1 MSRPLSNSNSYDI
14 AVVGAGIVGLTVS
27 ALLERQGYRIAL
39 IDPVLQ
45 PPPLPE
51 PYDIRTYALT
61 PASMRLL
68 GQLGVHGATHAS
80 RIAHFSG
87 MHVWDA
93 DSEGSVRFSAAEL
106 GRERLGSII
115 EHSNLI
121 GGLHKVIETRPNVT
135 QIVGAVEALDQS
147 DIDVCLV
154 LKTGERLSAAL
165 VLACDGANSPLRK
178 RLKLA
183 ENSRDF
189 TQHALI
195 CNVEVEFGHDKI
207 ARQRFL
213 ASGPL
218 AFLPLPDLHSC
229 AVVWSTT
236 REQAARAASATDD
249 AFRNM
254 LGAAFDF
261 ALGDVHGSSERL
273 VVPLQTLHANRY
285 AVGRTVLLGD
295 AAHVVHP
302 LAGQGLNLGL
312 MDAAALGEVL
322 GRRDDLTLRFP
333 TAALRRFERMRR
345 GENLAMLKLTD
356 QLNRL
361 FLLEH
366 PLVRRLRGTGM
377 TAVNRIAPIKHW
389 LMLRAMGDVGDVP
402 AIAAIR

>member
-1 MSRPLSNSNSYDI
+1 MSNSDIYDI
-14 AVVGAGIVGLTVS
+14 AVVGAGIIGLTAC

-51 PYDIRTYALT
+51 VYDIRTYALT
-61 PASMRLL
+61 PASIRLL
-68 GQLGVHGATHAS
+68 GQLGVHGATCAS
-80 RIAHFSG
+80 RIAGFSG

-93 DSEGSVRFSAAEL
+93 DSDGFVRFSAAEL

-115 EHSNLI
+115 EHSNLM
-121 GGLHKVIETRPNVT
+121 GGLHKVIDTRPNVE
-135 QIVGAVEALDQS
+135 QFVGEVQVLDQS
-147 DIDVCLV
+147 DTDVSLV
-154 LKTGERLSAAL
+154 LKTGERLRAAL
-165 VLACDGANSPLRK
+165 VLACDGANSSLRR
-178 RLKLA
+178 RLKLT

-189 TQHALI
+189 AQHALV

-213 ASGPL
+213 AGGPL
-218 AFLPLPDLHSC
+218 AFLPLPDSHSC
-229 AVVWSTT
+229 AVVWSATL
-236 REQAARAASATDD
+236 EQATRAASATDD

-261 ALGDVHGSSERL
+261 ALGDVNGSSERL
-273 VVPLQTLHANRY
+273 VLSLKTLHANRY
-285 AVGRTVLLGD
+285 AVGRAVLLGD

-312 MDAAALGEVL
+312 MDAAALGEAL
-322 GRRDDLTLRFP
+322 GQREDSTLRFP
-333 TAALRRFERMRR
+333 TATLRRFERMRR
-345 GENLAMLKLTD
+345 GENLAMMKLTE
-356 QLNRL
+356 QLNQL

-377 TAVNRIAPIKHW
+377 AAVNRIAPIKHW